1 MADVGALNHQHLT
14 HKQHASHRGAFFRAY
29 FMQNVRVPADVLATL
44 IRVYKVCGYDNLD
57 PEARKF
63 YPVVHQ
69 LEFTATRK
77 LKEGKKNET

>member
-1 MADVGALNHQHLT
+1 
-14 HKQHASHRGAFFRAY
+14 
-29 FMQNVRVPADVLATL
+29 MQNVRVPADVLATL